1 MASIGGASNPQWFP
15 LGKKMSFEHFAK
27 APSPFQ
33 GHANR
38 VFDETDNAP
47 QICVAFEWVFG
58 TPRMALAG
66 KDDMIADPFSK
77 ELASVA
83 NLGLKKDRI
92 QKITKKGLTKSTGK
106 ENSNVSYINRGFF
119 ERPQSSGETKYSGML
134 SDSNKV
140 SPWNKQQMQRATDSF
155 PEVGK
160 INTVGRK
167 EDNCPQSDEI
177 INNMELK
184 DATTFLV

>member
-58 TPRMALAG
+58 TPRMALAE
-66 KDDMIADPFSK
+66 KDDMIADPLSK
-77 ELASVA
+77 ELASYA
-83 NLGLKKDRI
+83 NLGLQKDN
-92 QKITKKGLTKSTGK
+92 QNITSKGLTKSAGK

-119 ERPQSSGETKYSGML
+119 ERPQSTGETNKHSGML
-134 SDSNKV
+134 SNSNNKV
-140 SPWNKQQMQRATDSF
+140 SPRKEQQMQRATNSIS
-155 PEVGK
+155 EVGK
-160 INTVGRK
+160 ITTIGRK
-167 EDNCPQSDEI
+167 EDQSDEI
-177 INNMELK
+177 INKMESK
-184 DATTFLV
+184 DAMPFLV